1 MQLLLLL
8 LLLLQS
14 SATGLAPGRRRLVQR
29 HLSKKG
35 PMDKEAFFVECV
47 CDKKLPLPVRKLLLA
62 LKCEKD
68 AAVVE
73 KDLAAVKLTNEKDL
87 AMVRLTREKNA
98 MAAAKDL
105 AVVRLTREKNAVAAA
120 KDLAMI
126 EKDFD
131 MQQLELAINNLM
143 FPTSVLNP
151 RALLENVE
159 DKFMPPEYTKLPRQ
173 EKWENFL
180 HGTDRDEYAKAV
192 CDCLK
197 NIPDW
202 DNEKKIAAHL
212 SNIHTL
218 ASSPLPMCTGA
229 SILANRKQLFRISG
243 PLFTQTLRAIHCIGR
258 IYGFPS

>member
-1 MQLLLLL
+1 MQLLVLL

-47 CDKKLPLPVRKLLLA
+47 FDEKLPLPVRKLLLA

-73 KDLAAVKLTNEKDL
+73 KDLAVRKLTSE
-87 AMVRLTREKNA
+87 
-98 MAAAKDL
+98 KDL
-105 AVVRLTREKNAVAAA
+105 AVVRLTREKNAMAAA

-151 RALLENVE
+151 RAFLENVE
-159 DKFMPPEYTKLPRQ
+159 DKFMPPEYAKLPRQ

-258 IYGFPS
+258 IYGFPE

>member
-1 MQLLLLL
+1 MQLLVLLL

-47 CDKKLPLPVRKLLLA
+47 FDEKLPLPARKLLLA

-73 KDLAAVKLTNEKDL
+73 KDLAVRKLTSE
-87 AMVRLTREKNA
+87 
-98 MAAAKDL
+98 KDL
-105 AVVRLTREKNAVAAA
+105 AVVRLTREKNAMAAA

-159 DKFMPPEYTKLPRQ
+159 DKFMAP
-173 EKWENFL
+173 
-180 HGTDRDEYAKAV
+180 EYAK
-192 CDCLK
+192 
-197 NIPDW
+197 
-202 DNEKKIAAHL
+202 
-212 SNIHTL
+212 
-218 ASSPLPMCTGA
+218 LPPP
-229 SILANRKQLFRISG
+229 RKMG
-243 PLFTQTLRAIHCIGR
+243 E
-258 IYGFPS
+258 FPPWN

>member
-47 CDKKLPLPVRKLLLA
+47 CDEKLPLPVRKLLLA

-73 KDLAAVKLTNEKDL
+73 KDLAAVKLTNE
-87 AMVRLTREKNA
+87 
-98 MAAAKDL
+98 KDL

-197 NIPDW
+197 MIPDW

>member
-1 MQLLLLL
+1 M
-8 LLLLQS
+8 LLLQS

-47 CDKKLPLPVRKLLLA
+47 FDEKLPLPVRKLLLA

-73 KDLAAVKLTNEKDL
+73 KDLAVIKLTNE
-87 AMVRLTREKNA
+87 
-98 MAAAKDL
+98 KDL
-105 AVVRLTREKNAVAAA
+105 AVVRLTREKNAMAVA

-151 RALLENVE
+151 CALFEFVG
-159 DKFMPPEYTKLPRQ
+159 DK
-173 EKWENFL
+173 
-180 HGTDRDEYAKAV
+180 
-192 CDCLK
+192 
-197 NIPDW
+197 
-202 DNEKKIAAHL
+202 L
-212 SNIHTL
+212 SYL
-218 ASSPLPMCTGA
+218 Y
-229 SILANRKQLFRISG
+229 SG
-243 PLFTQTLRAIHCIGR
+243 PLTSWPALFLPDHPKILARVRFPQRPRRVHKNEESLDSRIEKLFKLRYC
-258 IYGFPS
+258 